1 MIKTPKYFLELLN
14 QVTAESMPRAES
26 LTGMRALHVK
36 RVRSVFDDPNIIG
49 AGIADKL
56 TEKKTTDTMSLV
68 FYVRKKLPKSKI
80 DPNLMVPP
88 VIAGAGDRAVFTD
101 VFEMG
106 EVRPQVNKT
115 RRPLKSGFSVG
126 LRDVATGTLGAIVKR
141 ADNFYILSNAH
152 VLASSGL
159 GKKGDHIVYPGTDDG
174 GKTTDEVAT
183 LRFFKPFKAG
193 GSFVN
198 TYDAALAQVGSQHLD
213 DIDWKILAAT
223 TPLRIADPVRGMKV
237 IKRGRTSG
245 DTESV
250 VRDIDFRI
258 QVQYDGLG
266 VIGFTGQVRCDTYTR
281 PGDSGSI
288 VVAKDSGAIVGLHFA
303 GSPSGSVFT
312 PIRTVM
318 EGLQFKF
325 HMKRT

>member
-1 MIKTPKYFLELLN
+1 MVKTPSYFLELLN

-26 LTGMRALHVK
+26 LSGVRAMHMK
-36 RVRSVFDDPNIIG
+36 RIRSVFDDPNIIG
-49 AGIADKL
+49 AGVADKL
-56 TEKKTTDTMSLV
+56 SEKKTTGTMSLV
-68 FYVRKKLPKSKI
+68 FYVRKKLPKSKL

-88 VIAGAGDRAVFTD
+88 VLSAAGDRAVFTD

-106 EVRPQVNKT
+106 EVRPQVNKM

-141 ADNFYILSNAH
+141 AGNFYILSNAH
-152 VLASSGL
+152 VLANSGL

-174 GKTTDEVAT
+174 GKPTDEIAT
-183 LRFFKPFKAG
+183 LSFFKPFKAG

-198 TYDAALAQVGSQHLD
+198 TYDAALAKVDSLHLG
-213 DIDWKILAAT
+213 DIDWAILGAT
-223 TPLRIADPVRGMKV
+223 APLRIADPVRGMKV

-250 VRDIDFRI
+250 VRDTDFRI

-266 VIGFTGQVRCDTYTR
+266 VVGFTGQVRCDTYTR

-303 GSPSGSVFT
+303 GSSSGSVFT
-312 PIRTVM
+312 PIKSVIKA
-318 EGLQFKF
+318 LQFKF
-325 HMKRT
+325 HAKRT